1 MLILP
6 LEPTDDLADPIFK
19 DAEGCKLW
27 LGQLQLTHL
36 QIAHSQL
43 LYQITE
49 LNRYPMSGLERMK
62 MLELLRETVG
72 FVQEDYA
79 RKLIDK
85 PLPLNDDEITIFMS
99 IVQLWQ
105 AMLKGYQRCLQFY
118 ILGEKELTTHGAL
131 LCQRCLCYCGLE
143 IFEYLR
149 TRYEFSP
156 SLWRQ
161 MHELYAYAE
170 QNDLQKTEVEE
181 LDYRTDCAATYVKTL
196 LSCYANPAELS
207 RWQLQQMNR
216 WLATWSSTISLA
228 KSYRLNRGEA
238 DPLAVDISGE
248 SGLLRA
254 DEVLHNDSMRYMD
267 MAPMSKLLRVKTILM
282 QQGQTP
288 QQVGL
293 GDQYDSHACH
303 ELLILLHQNWCE
315 NRHRRSGGQRKKISR
330 AVRLVCL
337 MNGIHAHLSQKGKK
351 PSRMDKLAIVKI
363 ETMGYVP
370 NSDLPAPEV
379 EHPLENWVI
388 ENENI
393 MGACIVRADESGR
406 RYRIRQL
413 VAIKSAKSSFMLGSV
428 AWMNVTREGRLQ
440 MGIKYIPGQPMPVR
454 ISAAGINLARTEA
467 QAFLMPALPSVR
479 TPASLI
485 IPRGWFHP
493 GLAIEMRE
501 SNDEFTM
508 LQLGFS
514 VERGMDFER
523 VSFTPA

>member
-6 LEPTDDLADPIFK
+6 IEPTDDLADPIFK
-19 DAEGCKLW
+19 DAEGCRLW

-49 LNRYPMSGLERMK
+49 LNRYPMSGLERLK
-62 MLELLRETVG
+62 TLELLRETVG

-85 PLPLNDDEITIFMS
+85 PLPLTDDEITIFMS

-118 ILGEKELTTHGAL
+118 IRGEKELASQGAL

-143 IFEYLR
+143 IFEYLS

-170 QNDLQKTEVEE
+170 QNDLQRTEVEE
-181 LDYRTDCAATYVKTL
+181 LDHKTSCTATYVKTL
-196 LSCYANPAELS
+196 LSCHAHPAELS

-216 WLATWSSTISLA
+216 WLATWSASISLA

-238 DPLAVDISGE
+238 EPLAVDLSGE
-248 SGLLRA
+248 TGLLRA
-254 DEVLHNDSMRYMD
+254 DEVLHKDSMRYMD

-293 GDQYDSHACH
+293 GEQYDSHACH
-303 ELLILLHQNWCE
+303 ELLILLHQSWCE
-315 NRHRRSGGQRKKISR
+315 NRHKRLGQRKKISR
-330 AVRLVCL
+330 AVKLVC
-337 MNGIHAHLSQKGKK
+337 MMDGIHAHLSQKGRK
-351 PSRMDKLAIVKI
+351 PSRLDKLAIAQI
-363 ETMGYVP
+363 ATMGHVP
-370 NSDLPAPEV
+370 DSGLPVPESD
-379 EHPLENWVI
+379 HPLENWVI

-393 MGACIVRADESGR
+393 MGACIVRTDEGGLR
-406 RYRIRQL
+406 FKTRQL
-413 VAIKSAKSSFMLGSV
+413 VALKSSRSPFMLGSV
-428 AWMNVTREGRLQ
+428 AWMTVTREGRLQ
-440 MGIKYIPGQPMPVR
+440 MGIKYIPGQPVPVR
-454 ISAAGINLARTEA
+454 ISAAGVNLAKAEA
-467 QAFLMPALPSVR
+467 LAFLMPALPSVR

-485 IPRGWFHP
+485 LPRGWFQP
-493 GLAIEMRE
+493 GLAIEMRQP
-501 SNDEFTM
+501 NDEFTM

-514 VERGMDFER
+514 VERGLDFER